1 MKLEMVIKFL
11 ILFVVIMLFIFP
23 TSAEGSSTSSQ
34 TVSVTIPE
42 TTAVSANY
50 GNSSTIFIGPIS
62 QGTNEITINN
72 VYFANPSNVD
82 TEIWIKA
89 SGDLTGTS
97 TASTISLSNLKYIIP
112 GLGAAGELTDQYT
125 KACVLKKPKQGSSN
139 SGMGVDLQLKIPY
152 GTTPD
157 TYTTTIYF
165 TSLKFNSD
173 APV

>member
-1 MKLEMVIKFL
+1 MKLEMVLKFL
-11 ILFVVIMLFIFP
+11 ILFVAIMLFIFP

-50 GNSSTIFIGPIS
+50 GNSSTINIGPIS
-62 QGTNEITINN
+62 PGTNEITINN

-112 GLGAAGELTDQYT
+112 GLGEAGELTDQYT